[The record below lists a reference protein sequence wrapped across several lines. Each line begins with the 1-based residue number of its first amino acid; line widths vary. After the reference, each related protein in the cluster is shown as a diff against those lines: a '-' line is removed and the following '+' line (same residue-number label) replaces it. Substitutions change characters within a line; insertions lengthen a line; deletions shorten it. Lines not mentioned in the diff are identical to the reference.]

1 LNQKRNGFFVEI
13 GGYDG
18 ESFSNSLFLEKE
30 RGWSGLL
37 VEANPYT
44 YELMSNILQQ
54 RFLWRVAMFHLL
66 HTIWR
71 LRQYAVD
78 VFSLL

>member
-1 LNQKRNGFFVEI
+1 MMIK
-13 GGYDG
+13 
-18 ESFSNSLFLEKE
+18 
-30 RGWSGLL
+30 
-37 VEANPYT
+37 
-44 YELMSNILQQ
+44 SNILQQ

-78 VFSLL
+78 RMMEFRTTDVYFVLISLESNYLICLNVNIDSIFVNTKCMNKFK